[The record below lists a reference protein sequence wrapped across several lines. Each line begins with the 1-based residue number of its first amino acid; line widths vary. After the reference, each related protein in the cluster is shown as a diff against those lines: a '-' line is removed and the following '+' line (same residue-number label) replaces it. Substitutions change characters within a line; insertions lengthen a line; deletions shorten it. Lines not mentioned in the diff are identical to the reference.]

1 MLVGVRFPL
10 LWYSWITSCFQ
21 SFSIYLWVI
30 YMKLVKFLTFI
41 SLNADK
47 YVKKCVIIFKW
58 SIIKAVLKQ
67 FKWRKLIPVHWKH
80 TKCSHL
86 LTQKGLSRI
95 MNWTAYILVLFLI
108 FNSSNFVMEDCILFL
123 SDSLA
128 KSSNYFCEE
137 LQHIILGLDIS
148 DVLVERSH
156 QCPIVSRKSSQNNL
170 LNYLLIFF

>member
-1 MLVGVRFPL
+1 
-10 LWYSWITSCFQ
+10 
-21 SFSIYLWVI
+21 
-30 YMKLVKFLTFI
+30 
-41 SLNADK
+41 
-47 YVKKCVIIFKW
+47 
-58 SIIKAVLKQ
+58 
-67 FKWRKLIPVHWKH
+67 
-80 TKCSHL
+80 
-86 LTQKGLSRI
+86 
-95 MNWTAYILVLFLI
+95 
-108 FNSSNFVMEDCILFL
+108 MEDCILFL